1 MANISNVSFRIDS
14 DLKAQADTL
23 FSQLG
28 MNMTTA
34 F

>member
-23 FSQLG
+23 FLSWVCL
-28 MNMTTA
+28 
-34 F
+34 

>member
-23 FSQLG
+23 DIIPIIRYCRED
-28 MNMTTA
+28 
-34 F
+34 